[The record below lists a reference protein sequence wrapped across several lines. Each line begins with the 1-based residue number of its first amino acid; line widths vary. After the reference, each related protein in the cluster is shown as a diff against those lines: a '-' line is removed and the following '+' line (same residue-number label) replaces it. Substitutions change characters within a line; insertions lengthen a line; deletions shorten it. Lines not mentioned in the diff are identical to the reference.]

1 MFDPT
6 KYEQTITGLSVIQ
19 GAIPSEDLILMK
31 QIAKQEMMDAIAEGP
46 SS

>member
-31 QIAKQEMMDAIAEGP
+31 KIAEDEYLDAI
-46 SS
+46 